1 MRVIHLAHLFVMVLP
16 LACAESELESP
27 GPLSLVKS
35 AALAG
40 GAAGLITHAGVDVT
54 MTYAGAS
61 QVYLTN
67 ASSSWP
73 SQPDLE
79 SPAVVAVVDTDDGL
93 VTVDAAGTWRWRDS
107 QGVAQSLAGPTPLQ
121 LIRSGDVLYA
131 PLGPGGVA
139 TAPTDLAAPP
149 TLLPGLEGT
158 LDLAVMPQG
167 RWLLARADAGV
178 SVTENR
184 KVVTTMGLG
193 GPVLRVRYPYG
204 LPPLALTTSS
214 LVVLDVDG
222 RNVEASV
229 TIPLS
234 GSCRSLETE
243 PNIHWV
249 YVACTDRLHVL
260 DLANPTRPVRIGTL
274 VLGGERVLGVVEYTD
289 EELLVRGRDDVSWV
303 ELVP

>member
-1 MRVIHLAHLFVMVLP
+1 MRAIHLAHFFLLALSV
-16 LACAESELESP
+16 ACAESEVESP

-35 AALAG
+35 DALAG
-40 GAAGLITHAGVDVT
+40 GAAGLLASAGLDGII
-54 MTYAGAS
+54 TYAGAS
-61 QVYLTN
+61 EVDLTN

-73 SQPDLE
+73 SPPDLE
-79 SPAVVAVVDTDDGL
+79 SPAVVALVDTDDGL

-107 QGVAQSLAGPTPLQ
+107 EGVAQSLAGPTPLR

-139 TAPTDLAAPP
+139 TAPTDLTTPP

-158 LDLAVMPQG
+158 LDLAVMPQD
-167 RWLLARADAGV
+167 RWLLARGDDGV

-204 LPPLALTTSS
+204 LPPLALTASS

-249 YVACTDRLHVL
+249 FVACTDRLHVL
-260 DLANPTRPVRIGTL
+260 DLSNPTRPVRIGTL

-289 EELLVRGRDDVSWV
+289 EKLLVRGRDDVNWV
-303 ELVP
+303 GL